1 MAGKKEIE
9 NSHNSSVGQNTK
21 IKQGPVSSGNPIQ
34 GQANPPRPNEDTP
47 VKNRNTKQEANSGK
61 DNRNGHTSKTSEQGS
76 AASAFVNKGA
86 TNRREKQQNDALK
99 PDPNGK
105 GKNEGNETAKEKIP
119 LASDRA
125 STVARTTSTPPIQ
138 PARGE
143 MMCDKMAGASKH
155 GRLSPSIP
163 AANSNV
169 DKVKGKAREQDP
181 RSGSEIASMFSKT
194 CQRAATGNSTPISSR
209 QPSPSKS
216 TTGPTTQSAPSSK
229 SSGGNLNDGMAHA
242 SIASEG
248 PTKKK
253 KTRGGRRKKKSS
265 ATDPGNEGGCGS
277 SESDTSRP
285 TKSSAL
291 PETGSGRKLTAV
303 AEILTNVKPAPVIRI
318 AGIGATEQSRK
329 GDGGSSLVPSS
340 ANGDEVNPIKIE
352 NANDTKVMTPNEGQ
366 PESRGQIPGNSGCEE
381 AFTGLGSGQGPSFT
395 KAVNK
400 RNRPRPSKAEKLL
413 KRQSEAKADSANFQN
428 NSQDIYQR
436 PGSEGDV
443 NEHSMISI
451 ADIPSD
457 DELGAEKIEEIFG
470 RNDVPDSTKLE
481 RIKLIMIKQNQIIA
495 RKTQLVNNCLK
506 ENETLQETVEEFDS
520 SILTQEDD
528 KNEQQ
533 GQIDKLKTMVDE
545 FRRQMQSQ
553 ESFIKIAEQDRSRL
567 EEELKSSATSLK
579 SAERDRKALKESV
592 SKMTEDMAKM
602 QNDIVQLTGEKNGFL
617 VTISKYESELD
628 MLLCQLHNGP
638 TQTENVRLAAEL
650 LEKNAEL
657 AVANQ
662 NFKDLQR
669 EFTAL
674 RKREKKEQG
683 RRMPSALNTELR
695 FLGDGKEEEWEPL
708 IDQSGVERNPFALLS
723 SPVTPT
729 LFQFGEPISFGAGG
743 EKEVTYKIPK
753 TFLHR
758 TGEETKDSDSLVCPN
773 GCPQTETSPRVL
785 RLMENEEL
793 EVLEA
798 STQTQIYVELGRDN
812 SAQTNVVEM
821 LEAFTQTIAGDGAL
835 ESEVFEA
842 STQTMCELGVSRGS
856 QTTQLGF
863 SEGSSQT
870 EADVRVHTVKML
882 EAFSQTTVGIDFST
896 SPQTDTVALL
906 EASTQT
912 DRNYGACEMTDAL
925 VQTEPVTVLQ
935 GSGLARGIRLA
946 LIMFAWAAIMLWG
959 HKEDQRLWL
968 DANRVSRASLVAIR
982 DRSLGP
988 FLWLEQL
995 KFELILWLQVDRVL
1009 PG

>member
-9 NSHNSSVGQNTK
+9 NGHNSSIGQNTK
-21 IKQGPVSSGNPIQ
+21 IKQASVSSGNPIQ
-34 GQANPPRPNEDTP
+34 GHANPPRPIEDTP

-61 DNRNGHTSKTSEQGS
+61 ENRNIHTSITSEQGS
-76 AASAFVNKGA
+76 AATWDNCHRS
-86 TNRREKQQNDALK
+86 
-99 PDPNGK
+99 
-105 GKNEGNETAKEKIP
+105 
-119 LASDRA
+119 S
-125 STVARTTSTPPIQ
+125 
-138 PARGE
+138 
-143 MMCDKMAGASKH
+143 
-155 GRLSPSIP
+155 P

-169 DKVKGKAREQDP
+169 DKVKGKAREQDQ
-181 RSGSEIASMFSKT
+181 RSVSEIASMFSKT

-216 TTGPTTQSAPSSK
+216 TTRRTTQSASSSK
-229 SSGGNLNDGMAHA
+229 SSGGNLNDGRAHA

-253 KTRGGRRKKKSS
+253 KTRGGRRKKLS
-265 ATDPGNEGGCGS
+265 ATDPGDEGGCGS

-291 PETGSGRKLTAV
+291 PEAGSGRKLTAV
-303 AEILTNVKPAPVIRI
+303 AEILTNVKPAPVVRI
-318 AGIGATEQSRK
+318 AGIGATEQSRN

-352 NANDTKVMTPNEGQ
+352 NASDTKVMTPNEGQ
-366 PESRGQIPGNSGCEE
+366 LASRGQIPGNSSCEE

-400 RNRPRPSKAEKLL
+400 RNRPRPSKAEKLVQ
-413 KRQSEAKADSANFQN
+413 RQSEAKADSANFQN

-436 PGSEGDV
+436 TGSESDL

-506 ENETLQETVEEFDS
+506 ENETLQERVEEFDS

-567 EEELKSSATSLK
+567 EEELRSSATSLK

-617 VTISKYESELD
+617 VTISKYESELH

-650 LEKNAEL
+650 LGKNAEL
-657 AVANQ
+657 AVTNQ

-674 RKREKKEQG
+674 RKRHKKEQG

-695 FLGDGKEEEWEPL
+695 FLRDGKEEEWEPL

-753 TFLHR
+753 TFLR
-758 TGEETKDSDSLVCPN
+758 QTGEETKDSDSLVCPN
-773 GCPQTETSPRVL
+773 GCPQTETSQRVL

-798 STQTQIYVELGRDN
+798 STQTQKYVELGKDN

-821 LEAFTQTIAGDGAL
+821 LEAFTQTIAGDGTQ
-835 ESEVFEA
+835 ESEVIEA

-863 SEGSSQT
+863 SAGSSQT
-870 EADVRVHTVKML
+870 ETDVRVHTVKML
-882 EAFSQTTVGIDFST
+882 EASSQTTVGIDFST
-896 SPQTDTVALL
+896 STQTDTVALL

-912 DRNYGACEMTDAL
+912 DRNYGAWEMTDVL
-925 VQTEPVTVLQ
+925 VQTEPVTALQ

-946 LIMFAWAAIMLWG
+946 LIMFAWATIMLWG

-968 DANRVSRASLVAIR
+968 DANGVSRASLVAIR

>member
-216 TTGPTTQSAPSSK
+216 TTGRTTQSAPSSK

-242 SIASEG
+242 SIASKG

-253 KTRGGRRKKKSS
+253 KTRGGRGKKKSS

-303 AEILTNVKPAPVIRI
+303 AEILTNVKPALVIRI
-318 AGIGATEQSRK
+318 AGI
-329 GDGGSSLVPSS
+329 
-340 ANGDEVNPIKIE
+340 E
-352 NANDTKVMTPNEGQ
+352 NASDTKVMTPNEGQ

-413 KRQSEAKADSANFQN
+413 KRQSEAKDDSANFQN

-870 EADVRVHTVKML
+870 EAD
-882 EAFSQTTVGIDFST
+882 
-896 SPQTDTVALL
+896 
-906 EASTQT
+906 
-912 DRNYGACEMTDAL
+912 MTDAL

-968 DANRVSRASLVAIR
+968 DANGVSRASLVAIR